1 AHPVRGRFRPGG
13 GRVLFRRGG
22 AGAGSWRGVPV
33 VAGLGGRAALPAAGP
48 GRGGAGGLAAAAV
61 VAAHVLRPAFD
72 GADRGAA
79 RRGRPAAR
87 GWAAGD
93 HPGRGG
99 GGGGAGG
106 HAPGVGGAGGDGLAA
121 LRAGLFGARLLTAT
135 LCAAPTSAVRS
146 ASAQRSDPPRAGGW
160 IGGGSSRVC

>member
-1 AHPVRGRFRPGG
+1 GPDRPAGRLGGAPLLTAHPVRGRFRPGG

-61 VAAHVLRPAFD
+61 VAAHGLRLAFD
-72 GADRGAA
+72 GADRRAA

-87 GWAAGD
+87 RSRSEEHTSELQSPYD
-93 HPGRGG
+93 L
-99 GGGGAGG
+99 
-106 HAPGVGGAGGDGLAA
+106 VC
-121 LRAGLFGARLLTAT
+121 RLL
-135 LCAAPTSAVRS
+135 LEKKEFLKK
-146 ASAQRSDPPRAGGW
+146 
-160 IGGGSSRVC
+160 